1 MHLRINDV
9 TVPPARIDELAEV
22 LSNKALPVVRAQKG
36 YAVMSFAA
44 DRGTGSCA
52 IVSAWDSKEALDAS
66 EQAIASIRGET
77 VDAVA
82 GKLNSIQLAEVLR
95 EVRVSPSQV
104 GSRARVVRL
113 AAPGGSA
120 DELVEL
126 GFDEM
131 TDSAITLVE
140 WPERLP
146 PREGPVLSIDLSL
159 RPEFGEG
166 SRFAR
171 ISGTEGMRARLDRAR
186 AVRAA
191 LALLATTAHADAMV
205 S

>member
-1 MHLRINDV
+1 MGDDDPDHDRQDAV
-9 TVPPARIDELAEV
+9 SGDAPAAGTPPSDGQPPAWEIVLPEEGATEDLGLFLAEFLMPGDLVALSGGLGGGKTTLARALIRELAGDPDLEV
-22 LSNKALPVVRAQKG
+22 PSPTFTLIQPYEGRLG
-36 YAVMSFAA
+36 
-44 DRGTGSCA
+44 A
-52 IVSAWDSKEALDAS
+52 IVHADLY
-66 EQAIASIRGET
+66 R
-77 VDAVA
+77 
-82 GKLNSIQLAEVLR
+82 LR
-95 EVRVSPSQV
+95 
-104 GSRARVVRL
+104 
-113 AAPGGSA
+113 SA

-186 AVRAA
+186 AVR
-191 LALLATTAHADAMV
+191 
-205 S
+205 